1 VGLNIVLKKEAGMAI
16 HGSQGM
22 LKMIRQPKPRHEYA
36 VPRYR
41 VTLVRDNRAVPPSSP
56 LTTSVAAAAIL
67 RPLFAGLDREQFLVC
82 GLDAK
87 HVIIGVNVVSIG
99 SLTLAIV
106 HPREV
111 FKPLIL
117 MNAGAW
123 ICAHNHPSSDPTPSQ
138 EDRVLTSR
146 LRQGADL
153 LGIPL
158 LDHLILTEERCYSF
172 ADQGWP
178 GA

>member
-1 VGLNIVLKKEAGMAI
+1 MAI

-22 LKMIRQPKPRHEYA
+22 LKMLRQPKPRHDYA

-56 LTTSVAAAAIL
+56 LTTSVIAATVL
-67 RPLFAGLDREQFLVC
+67 RPLFAGLDREHFLVC

-87 HVIIGVNVVSIG
+87 HCVIGVNIVSIG

-123 ICAHNHPSSDPTPSQ
+123 ICAHNHPSGDPIPSP

-153 LGIPL
+153 LGITL
-158 LDHLILTEERCYSF
+158 LDHLILTDEGFYSF

>member
-1 VGLNIVLKKEAGMAI
+1 VGLNIVLKKEADMAI
-16 HGSQGM
+16 HNSQGI
-22 LKMIRQPKPRHEYA
+22 LKVPRQPTSSNPYA
-36 VPRYR
+36 VPLYR
-41 VTLVRDNRAVPPSSP
+41 VTLVREGRATEPSSP
-56 LTTSVAAAAIL
+56 LLTSVAAAAVL

-87 HVIIGVNVVSIG
+87 HAIIGVNVVSIG

-117 MNAGAW
+117 MNTAAW
-123 ICAHNHPSSDPTPSQ
+123 ICAHNHPSGDPTPSQ

-153 LGIPL
+153 LGISL
-158 LDHLILTEERCYSF
+158 LDHLILTDERCYSF

-178 GA
+178 ST

>member
-1 VGLNIVLKKEAGMAI
+1 MKKEANRAI
-16 HGSQGM
+16 HSSQGI
-22 LKMIRQPKPRHEYA
+22 LNIRRQPKLCNPYA
-36 VPRYR
+36 LPRYR
-41 VTLVRDNRAVPPSSP
+41 VTLVRENRATPPSSP
-56 LTTSVAAAAIL
+56 LLTSVGAADLL
-67 RPLFAGLDREQFLVC
+67 RPLFARQDREHFLVC

-87 HVIIGVNVVSIG
+87 NCIIGVNVVSIG

-117 MNAGAW
+117 MNAAAW
-123 ICAHNHPSSDPTPSQ
+123 ICAHNHPSGDVAPSQ

-146 LRQGADL
+146 LKQGAEL
-153 LGIPL
+153 LGIML
-158 LDHLILTEERCYSF
+158 LDHLILTDERYYSF

>member
-1 VGLNIVLKKEAGMAI
+1 MAI

-22 LKMIRQPKPRHEYA
+22 LNGQRQPKPRNEYA

-87 HVIIGVNVVSIG
+87 HAIIGVNIVSIG

-117 MNAGAW
+117 MNACRLDL
-123 ICAHNHPSSDPTPSQ
+123 CAQSPVRRDPTPSP

-153 LGIPL
+153 LGITLARPSHPHRRAL
-158 LDHLILTEERCYSF
+158 LQLRR
-172 ADQGWP
+172 P
-178 GA
+178 GLARRVRA

>member
-1 VGLNIVLKKEAGMAI
+1 MKKEADMAI
-16 HGSQGM
+16 PGSQGM
-22 LKMIRQPKPRHEYA
+22 LNGPRQPKPRHEYA
-36 VPRYR
+36 VPRYQ
-41 VTLVRDNRAVPPSSP
+41 VTLVRENQAPPPSSP

-67 RPLFAGLDREQFLVC
+67 RPLFAGLDREHFLVC

-87 HVIIGVNVVSIG
+87 HAIIGVNIVSIG

-123 ICAHNHPSSDPTPSQ
+123 ICAHNHPSGDPTPSP

-153 LGIPL
+153 LGITL
-158 LDHLILTEERCYSF
+158 LDHLVLTDERYYSF

-178 GA
+178 GG

>member
-1 VGLNIVLKKEAGMAI
+1 MKKETDMAI
-16 HGSQGM
+16 HSSQGM

-41 VTLVRDNRAVPPSSP
+41 VTLVREGRAVAPSSP

-87 HVIIGVNVVSIG
+87 HAIIGINVVSIG

-117 MNAGAW
+117 MNAAAW
-123 ICAHNHPSSDPTPSQ
+123 ICAHNHPSGGDPTPSP

-153 LGIPL
+153 LGISL
-158 LDHLILTEERCYSF
+158 LDHLVLTDEHCYSF

>member
-1 VGLNIVLKKEAGMAI
+1 MAVHSSQDVLKV
-16 HGSQGM
+16 
-22 LKMIRQPKPRHEYA
+22 IRQPKPSNPYA
-36 VPRYR
+36 VPRFR
-41 VTLVRDNRAVPPSSP
+41 VTLVREGRATAPASP
-56 LTTSVAAAAIL
+56 LLTSVAVADVL

-87 HVIIGVNVVSIG
+87 NCIIGVNIVSIG

-117 MNAGAW
+117 MNAAAW
-123 ICAHNHPSSDPTPSQ
+123 ICAHNHPSGGDPTPSH

-146 LRQGADL
+146 LRQGAEL
-153 LGIPL
+153 LGIIL
-158 LDHLILTEERCYSF
+158 LDHLVLTDERYYSF

>member
-1 VGLNIVLKKEAGMAI
+1 MAI
-16 HGSQGM
+16 HDSQGS
-22 LKMIRQPKPRHEYA
+22 LNVERQPKPSNPYA
-36 VPRYR
+36 VPRFR
-41 VTLVRDNRAVPPSSP
+41 VTLVRDNRAVPPPSP
-56 LTTSVAAAAIL
+56 LTTSVTAAAVL

-87 HVIIGVNVVSIG
+87 HAIIGVNIVSIG

-117 MNAGAW
+117 MNAVAW
-123 ICAHNHPSSDPTPSQ
+123 ICAHNHPSGDTAPSQ
-138 EDRVLTSR
+138 EDRVLTRR
-146 LRQGADL
+146 LRQGAEL
-153 LGIPL
+153 LGITL
-158 LDHLILTEERCYSF
+158 LDHLILTDEHCYSF

>member
-1 VGLNIVLKKEAGMAI
+1 MKKEADMAI
-16 HGSQGM
+16 HGSQGS
-22 LKMIRQPKPRHEYA
+22 LKLIRQPKPRHEYA

-41 VTLVRDNRAVPPSSP
+41 VTLVREGRAVPPSLP
-56 LTTSVAAAAIL
+56 LQTSVGAADIL

-87 HVIIGVNVVSIG
+87 HSIIGVNIVSIG

-117 MNAGAW
+117 MNACAW
-123 ICAHNHPSSDPTPSQ
+123 ICSHNHPSGDPAPSP

-146 LRQGADL
+146 LRQGAEL
-153 LGIPL
+153 LGITL

-172 ADQGWP
+172 VDQGWP

>member
-1 VGLNIVLKKEAGMAI
+1 MAI
-16 HGSQGM
+16 HGSQGI
-22 LKMIRQPKPRHEYA
+22 LNIRRQSRPSNEYA

-41 VTLVRDNRAVPPSSP
+41 VTLVREGRATAPASP
-56 LTTSVAAAAIL
+56 LLTSVAVSDVL

-87 HVIIGVNVVSIG
+87 NCIIGVNVVSIG

-117 MNAGAW
+117 MNAAAW
-123 ICAHNHPSSDPTPSQ
+123 ICAHNHPSGGDPTPSH

-146 LRQGADL
+146 LRQGAEL
-153 LGIPL
+153 LGIIL
-158 LDHLILTEERCYSF
+158 LDHLVLTDEHYYSF

>member
-1 VGLNIVLKKEAGMAI
+1 MAI
-16 HGSQGM
+16 HSSQGI
-22 LKMIRQPKPRHEYA
+22 LNSIRQPKPSNPYA
-36 VPRYR
+36 LPRYR
-41 VTLVRDNRAVPPSSP
+41 VTLVREGRATAPTSP
-56 LTTSVAAAAIL
+56 LLTSVAVADVL

-87 HVIIGVNVVSIG
+87 NCIIGVNLVSIG

-117 MNAGAW
+117 MNAAAW
-123 ICAHNHPSSDPTPSQ
+123 ICAHNHPSGGDPTPSQ

-146 LRQGADL
+146 LKQGADL
-153 LGIPL
+153 LGITL
-158 LDHLILTEERCYSF
+158 LDHLVLTDDRYYSF
-172 ADQGWP
+172 ADHGWP

>member
-1 VGLNIVLKKEAGMAI
+1 MAI
-16 HGSQGM
+16 HGSQSI
-22 LKMIRQPKPRHEYA
+22 LNIRRQSKPSNEYA

-41 VTLVRDNRAVPPSSP
+41 VTLVREGRATAPASP
-56 LTTSVAAAAIL
+56 LLTSVAVADVL
-67 RPLFAGLDREQFLVC
+67 RPLFAGLDREHFLVC

-87 HVIIGVNVVSIG
+87 HAIIGVNIVSIG
-99 SLTLAIV
+99 SLTLALV

-117 MNAGAW
+117 MNAAAW
-123 ICAHNHPSSDPTPSQ
+123 ICAHNHPSGDTAPSQ

-146 LRQGADL
+146 LRQGAEL
-153 LGIPL
+153 LGIIL
-158 LDHLILTEERCYSF
+158 LDHLVLTDERYYSF

>member
-1 VGLNIVLKKEAGMAI
+1 MQE
-16 HGSQGM
+16 
-22 LKMIRQPKPRHEYA
+22 QPKQLAIRPKRLSRPKPTFEPYS

-41 VTLVRDNRAVPPSSP
+41 LTLVAESSGLPPSGP
-56 LTTSVAAAAIL
+56 IQTSVAAASLL
-67 RPLFAGLDREQFLVC
+67 RPCFEGLDREQFLVC

-87 HVIIGVNVVSIG
+87 HLIIGINIVSIG

-117 MNAGAW
+117 MNAAAF

-138 EDRVLTSR
+138 EDRVLTQR
-146 LRQGADL
+146 LRQGAEL
-153 LGIPL
+153 LGITL
-158 LDHLILTEERCYSF
+158 LDHVILGEDRHYSF

-178 GA
+178 AT

>member
-1 VGLNIVLKKEAGMAI
+1 MAI
-16 HGSQGM
+16 HGSQGI
-22 LKMIRQPKPRHEYA
+22 LNSIRQPKPGNPYA
-36 VPRYR
+36 MPRYR
-41 VTLVRDNRAVPPSSP
+41 VTLVREGRATTPTPP
-56 LTTSVAAAAIL
+56 LLTSVAVADVL

-87 HVIIGVNVVSIG
+87 HAIIGVNIVSIG

-117 MNAGAW
+117 MNAAAW
-123 ICAHNHPSSDPTPSQ
+123 IYAHNHPSCGDPTPSH

-146 LRQGADL
+146 LKQGADL
-153 LGIPL
+153 LGITL
-158 LDHLILTEERCYSF
+158 LDHLVLTDERYYSF

>member
-1 VGLNIVLKKEAGMAI
+1 MAI
-16 HGSQGM
+16 HGSQGSVN
-22 LKMIRQPKPRHEYA
+22 LIRQPKPRNEYA

-41 VTLVRDNRAVPPSSP
+41 VTLVRDNRAVPSSLP
-56 LTTSVAAAAIL
+56 LNTSVAAAAIL

-87 HVIIGVNVVSIG
+87 HAIIGVNIVSIG

-117 MNAGAW
+117 MNAVVW
-123 ICAHNHPSSDPTPSQ
+123 ICGHNHPSGDPSPSQ

-146 LRQGADL
+146 LRQGAEL
-153 LGIPL
+153 LGITL
-158 LDHLILTEERCYSF
+158 LDHLVLTDERCYSF

>member
-1 VGLNIVLKKEAGMAI
+1 MQDQEHLAGRQKRLS
-16 HGSQGM
+16 GSV
-22 LKMIRQPKPRHEYA
+22 PTFKPYR

-41 VTLVRDNRAVPPSSP
+41 LTLIAESSDVMSSGP
-56 LTTSVAAAAIL
+56 IQTSVAAASLL
-67 RPLFAGLDREQFLVC
+67 RPCFDGLDREQFLVC

-87 HVIIGVNVVSIG
+87 HRIIGINIVSIG

-117 MNAGAW
+117 MNAAACL
-123 ICAHNHPSSDPTPSQ
+123 CAHNHPSTDPTPSP
-138 EDRVLTSR
+138 EDLALTQR
-146 LRQGADL
+146 LRQGAEII
-153 LGIPL
+153 GITL
-158 LDHLILTEERCYSF
+158 LDHIVLGEDRHFSF

-178 GA
+178 MT

>member
-1 VGLNIVLKKEAGMAI
+1 MPVDGS
-16 HGSQGM
+16 HGS
-22 LKMIRQPKPRHEYA
+22 LNRPRHSNPTMPYR

-41 VTLVRDNRAVPPSSP
+41 VTLVREGRAIPATEFVQ
-56 LTTSVAAAAIL
+56 TSEGAARIL
-67 RPLFAGLDREQFLVC
+67 QPLFAGLDREQFLIC

-87 HVIIGVNVVSIG
+87 HGLIGINIVSTG

-117 MNAGAW
+117 MNAGAGL
-123 ICAHNHPSSDPTPSQ
+123 CAHNHPSGDITPSL
-138 EDRVLTSR
+138 EDRVLTKR
-146 LRQGADL
+146 LREASEL
-153 LGIPL
+153 FGIPL
-158 LDHLILTEERCYSF
+158 LDHLILADERYYSF

>member
-1 VGLNIVLKKEAGMAI
+1 MKKEANLAI
-16 HGSQGM
+16 HGSQGI
-22 LKMIRQPKPRHEYA
+22 LNGKRQPKPSNPYA

-56 LTTSVAAAAIL
+56 LTTSVAAASVL

-87 HVIIGVNVVSIG
+87 HCIIGVNVVSIG
-99 SLTLAIV
+99 SLTLAII

-123 ICAHNHPSSDPTPSQ
+123 IC
-138 EDRVLTSR
+138 RVRMRPCSR
-146 LRQGADL
+146 
-153 LGIPL
+153 
-158 LDHLILTEERCYSF
+158 IL
-172 ADQGWP
+172 P
-178 GA
+178 